1 LGEERA
7 AADLWLALCPSREPV
22 IYISGRPHVL
32 RLENRPLVNVEA
44 TGVTTDVVEAM
55 EVQLKRDVLREVSRM
70 EGNRLLLH
78 DEVVDEDGN
87 FEIVPVRAE

>member
-1 LGEERA
+1 
-7 AADLWLALCPSREPV
+7 
-22 IYISGRPHVL
+22 
-32 RLENRPLVNVEA
+32 
-44 TGVTTDVVEAM
+44 M